1 MFPAADGPFDDL
13 DATGGRRL
21 PDLTRKPPIQGW
33 QIVALIGSLAMIV
46 GVLVPFSQGRS
57 LWQIGRAADGVPI
70 SASIII
76 GVAQISIVF
85 IVLRWHWALWLI
97 AFAAFMVVLLSS
109 VGPGPTMPGLAPA
122 LPAAS
127 SSLFGVAGTVLLKQE
142 ADAPDLDQPA
152 AGCAEL
158 NGVGGRRNLICHVY
172 KPVGWYLIL
181 FGAFLLIVGACT
193 AAYVDY
199 LRTSQSL
206 AAMTASR
213 MLAFCPNRPNPTTC
227 RATAR
232 S

>member
-1 MFPAADGPFDDL
+1 MFPDANGPFDNL
-13 DATGGRRL
+13 DQTGGRHVL
-21 PDLTRKPPIQGW
+21 DLIRKPPVQGW

-46 GVLVPFSQGRS
+46 GVFVPFHQNRS

-76 GVAQISIVF
+76 GLAEISIVF
-85 IVLRWHWALWLI
+85 IFLRWHWALWLT
-97 AFAAFMVVLLSS
+97 AFAAFMVVVLSS

-152 AGCAEL
+152 AGGTKQAAGGAEL
-158 NGVGGRRNLICHVY
+158 DGVGGRPNLICHVH

-181 FGAFLLIVGACT
+181 FGAFLLIVAACI
-193 AAYVDY
+193 AAYEDY
-199 LRTSQSL
+199 RKTNFPIACAEKRFDSACLL
-206 AAMTASR
+206 AEQ
-213 MLAFCPNRPNPTTC
+213 P
-227 RATAR
+227 
-232 S
+232 

>member
-1 MFPAADGPFDDL
+1 M
-13 DATGGRRL
+13 DATGGRHL
-21 PDLTRKPPIQGW
+21 PDLTRKPLIHGW
-33 QIVALIGSLAMIV
+33 QIVALLGSLAMIV
-46 GVLVPFSQGRS
+46 GAFVPFYQGRS

-76 GVAQISIVF
+76 GLAEISIVF
-85 IVLRWHWALWLI
+85 IFLRWHWALWLT

-152 AGCAEL
+152 AGGAEPAAGGAEL
-158 NGVGGRRNLICHVY
+158 DGVGGRPNLIWHVY

-181 FGAFLLIVGACT
+181 FGVFLLIVGACM

-199 LRTSQSL
+199 LRIN
-206 AAMTASR
+206 
-213 MLAFCPNRPNPTTC
+213 FPIVCGHNRVKNAC
-227 RATAR
+227 LLSESA
-232 S
+232 